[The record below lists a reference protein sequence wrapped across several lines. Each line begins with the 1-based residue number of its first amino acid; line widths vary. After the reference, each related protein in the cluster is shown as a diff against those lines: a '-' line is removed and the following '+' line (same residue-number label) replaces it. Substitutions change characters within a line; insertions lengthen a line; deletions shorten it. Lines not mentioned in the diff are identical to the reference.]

1 MAHYQTPK
9 KDKFLSTLYDEIILE
24 FPATNRDDFNNFKHD
39 RSYDSI
45 VLNDTWCNWQRDDT
59 LPDWKII
66 NTISFSETS
75 EKVAWLGALRGSR
88 YFFAV
93 GTEFNEPLQ

>member
-45 VLNDTWCNWQRDDT
+45 VLNDTWCD
-59 LPDWKII
+59 
-66 NTISFSETS
+66 
-75 EKVAWLGALRGSR
+75 
-88 YFFAV
+88 
-93 GTEFNEPLQ
+93 